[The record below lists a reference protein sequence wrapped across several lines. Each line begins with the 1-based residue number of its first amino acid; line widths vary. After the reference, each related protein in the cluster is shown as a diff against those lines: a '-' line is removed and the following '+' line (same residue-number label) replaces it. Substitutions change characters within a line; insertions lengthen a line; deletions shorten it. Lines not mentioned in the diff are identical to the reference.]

1 MKQQKITIHWILGGA
16 LLLIGLFVIIALV
29 LTRSQGAAPSTS
41 LTVTASAPSVDT
53 IKLCSTTSASPTSC
67 SHVTTGVGLTLTSGT
82 TTPYQIAGT
91 ISDVNGWSDII
102 TFQGSFYRTSQ
113 LSASC
118 DTSGEA
124 TSAPANCYYGDD
136 VGAGGCTLT
145 STSATAGYFDCDL
158 AVNYYSTATSA
169 DAVTGEQGV
178 ASDTWTVQGYVEDTG
193 LLNDTGTAL
202 TEVNSLRAIE
212 TDEGNACATIAY
224 GSLANG
230 SATSDS
236 SLSGTDCVLENAGNV
251 DTDVSESGTNMSC
264 TFGSVAIAN
273 QRVNVASGTYAS
285 MASGGTDLTVS
296 AQNVNV
302 ALDKTSSTTK
312 STDSLFHAISVP
324 STGASGACTG
334 TNTILAIS
342 EVI

>member
-16 LLLIGLFVIIALV
+16 LLLIGIFVVIIFILI
-29 LTRSQGAAPSTS
+29 RSQGAAPGTS
-41 LTVTASAPSVDT
+41 LSVNNEAPTVDEV
-53 IKLCSTTSASPTSC
+53 KLCSGSGDPGCT
-67 SHVTTGVGLTLTSGT
+67 HITTGVGLTLTSGT
-82 TTPYQIAGT
+82 TTEFSIAGT
-91 ISDVNGWSDII
+91 LSDANGFSDIVSFFGEFRKDDAASFAGAPCVDDTDVCYAK
-102 TFQGSFYRTSQ
+102 TFG
-113 LSASC
+113 
-118 DTSGEA
+118 G
-124 TSAPANCYYGDD
+124 
-136 VGAGGCTLT
+136 GGCTLT
-145 STSATAGYFDCDL
+145 ATSATAGTFEC
-158 AVNYYSTATSA
+158 VINIEYYAQATSA
-169 DAVTGEQGV
+169 DAVVLEGGDPTGYWIV
-178 ASDTWTVQGYVEDTG
+178 RGYAEDTTGQNG
-193 LLNDTGTAL
+193 LLENT
-202 TEVNSLRAIE
+202 TEINTLRALE